1 MHKERLKV
9 ETENELISNFYFG
22 FWLYFAAV
30 IALISV
36 IILLIIFR
44 EKILLHFSQ
53 TNISKVFLFSIIG
66 ILFMVNAFFS
76 IKFTTYC
83 LDIDAVRNRN
93 FEVLTGTVIDYTKAT
108 YNENGTVD
116 YFGPI
121 IKIEGSEETII
132 LNVGPTELNKTY
144 TFIYLKHTKV
154 ARIKP
159 S

>member
-1 MHKERLKV
+1 MRKEKLKV

-30 IALISV
+30 ISLIAV
-36 IILLIIFR
+36 ILLLIIFR
-44 EKILLHFSQ
+44 GKILLHFNQS
-53 TNISKVFLFSIIG
+53 NISKVFLYSIIG
-66 ILFMVNAFFS
+66 ILLIVNTIFS

-93 FEVLTGTVIDYTKAT
+93 FEVLTDTVIDYTKTT
-108 YNENGTVD
+108 YFENGTVG

-121 IKIEGSEETII
+121 IKIEGSEETIK

-154 ARIKP
+154 ARIKT